1 MNLLADIAHPKW
13 IVIQLEERCNL
24 RCKMCYEWGD
34 NGSYFGK
41 EKLVSLDYPV
51 IERAVKALLPGK
63 PFFGLFGGEPLMY
76 PHLEELIKLIK
87 SGDCNVDIP
96 TNGTLLEKKAEML
109 VEAKPNRLWISLDG
123 PPEINDSQRGQG
135 VFEKV
140 MRGIDRLYEV
150 RAAKGSIFPKIG
162 VTFIVTPLTY
172 RYIEEFFL
180 SCLNLSKVEH
190 ISIEFQTYST
200 AEQHLKY
207 AEVLKTKFGIDQAP
221 VAAGTIQDPAIFAE
235 MDFASIVEQMLNVK
249 AVCEQR
255 GIYFVAYPKTI
266 QHDNVRNFF
275 TANWQDMVDKRT
287 FCAFPWLYN
296 EISARGD
303 VTVCHTF
310 YDLPVGNIHE
320 EDILDIWKGERIKQ
334 VRDHLRKNLF
344 PICTACARYYADPTK
359 H

>member
-1 MNLLADIAHPKW
+1 MNLLTDIAHPKW

-24 RCKMCYEWGD
+24 RCKMCYEWGE

-51 IERAVKALLPGK
+51 IERAVKSLLPGK
-63 PFFGLFGGEPLMY
+63 PFFGLFGGEPLLY
-76 PHLEELIKLIK
+76 PHIGELIKLIK
-87 SGDCNVDIP
+87 DGGCKVDIP

-109 VEAKPNRLWISLDG
+109 VEAKPDRLWISLDG

-140 MRGIDRLYEV
+140 MRGIDRLHEV
-150 RAAKGSIFPKIG
+150 RAAKGSAFPKIG
-162 VTFIVTPLTY
+162 VTFIVTPITH

-180 SCLNLSKVEH
+180 SCLDLSKIEH
-190 ISIEFQTYST
+190 LSIEFQTYAT
-200 AEQHLKY
+200 AEQYLKY
-207 AEVLKTKFGIDQAP
+207 AEVLKTKFGIDRAP
-221 VAAGTIQDPAIFAE
+221 VAAGVVQDPASFAD
-235 MDFASIVEQMLNVK
+235 MDFEYIVEQMLKVK

-255 GIYFVAYPKTI
+255 GIYFIAYPKTI
-266 QHDNVRNFF
+266 EHDNVRNFF
-275 TANWQDMVDKRT
+275 TANWQNMTDKRT

-303 VTVCHTF
+303 VSLCHTF
-310 YDLPVGNIHE
+310 YDLPVGNIYE

-334 VRDHLRKNLF
+334 VRNHLRRNLF
-344 PICTACARYYADPTK
+344 PICTACARYYADPSK